1 MWYGYVSLVF
11 GYFEATHS
19 GRGARPLPLAFHGA
33 GADFVVQSLKMRPS
47 LPRLVRVLPRSAIA
61 LPELNQAPPKIYDEL
76 PKSFRMSPS
85 LLEVLLKEKELA
97 GSDYPPNIRI
107 ESPVSK
113 KTFAGV
119 KRDLVA
125 PLRAILRE
133 R

>member
-1 MWYGYVSLVF
+1 MG
-11 GYFEATHS
+11 
-19 GRGARPLPLAFHGA
+19 GARPLPLTFHDV
-33 GADFVVQSLKMRPS
+33 GADFVAQTLKMRPS

-76 PKSFRMSPS
+76 PKSCRMSPS

-107 ESPVSK
+107 ETPVSK

-119 KRDLVA
+119 KRDFVA
-125 PLRAILRE
+125 PLKAILRE